1 MINGTNGVS
10 GQMIKDSISPEGV
23 RLSTVHLRYPRMIHS
38 EIMTHRV
45 FSRNGRSSRA
55 VPVATLLKED
65 HYSPYF
71 MKNQPGMVASEE
83 MDRADWLK
91 ARHIWDN
98 LAEYTKEAVAELNKL
113 GVHKQWANRPLE
125 AFGYIDVLIS
135 STDWANFM
143 ALRDDEGAQ
152 PEIIAVAKMVKQLM
166 DNSTPSLLQPGQW
179 HLPYIEPLIDAA
191 EVHEWLN
198 EFGGECES
206 EEQHEAEILE
216 LLQKISVA
224 RCARLTIRPFD
235 GDSSIDKEVA
245 RYEKLMVSRPVHASP
260 AEHIATPDT
269 LAFPRLEPHGFSGYE
284 NGDEHGNF
292 YGWRQFRK
300 LIPHNTVE
308 ESR

>member
-65 HYSPYF
+65 HYTPYF

-143 ALRDDEGAQ
+143 ALRDEDGAQ
-152 PEIIAVAKMVKQLM
+152 PEIDSVAKMIKQLM
-166 DNSTPSLLQPGQW
+166 NNSTPSLLQPGQW
-179 HLPYIEPLIDAA
+179 HLPYIEASDY
-191 EVHEWLN
+191 
-198 EFGGECES
+198 
-206 EEQHEAEILE
+206 EEATDHLKDWWYEMGTSKEDRVKSVLY

-235 GDSSIDKEVA
+235 GDSSIDKEVN
-245 RYEKLMVSRPVHASP
+245 RYERLMVSRPVHASP

-269 LAFPRLEPHGFSGYE
+269 HDGAAMKGVWHWQHEK
-284 NGDEHGNF
+284 EHGNF